1 MITKP
6 PYLPPLRSRT
16 YGNGA
21 LLAHYRYATDHQCI
35 CAGELHVGRLALNR
49 LVSAQAS
56 TLTFDRPKDFDLQKY
71 DADGHFGFG
80 EGNQIRLTF
89 RIDKS
94 AGLHLLESPLSL
106 GQQVQGV
113 GDQLEITAAVVETAQ
128 LEWWLRGFGEQVS
141 VVRRVPILGTE
152 A

>member
-1 MITKP
+1 M
-6 PYLPPLRSRT
+6 
-16 YGNGA
+16 
-21 LLAHYRYATDHQCI
+21 
-35 CAGELHVGRLALNR
+35 GRLALNR